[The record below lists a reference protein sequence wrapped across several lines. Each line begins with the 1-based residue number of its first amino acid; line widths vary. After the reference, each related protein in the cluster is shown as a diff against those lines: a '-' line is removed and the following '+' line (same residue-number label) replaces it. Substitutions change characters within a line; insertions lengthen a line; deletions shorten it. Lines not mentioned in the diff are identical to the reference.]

1 MRIRVPFA
9 CAFLFLLLASGY
21 LGLTSLQLDLVN
33 DKVLHF
39 ITFFLLTI
47 CFYWIL
53 DTSRRR
59 NLNFTLV
66 TCTLILG
73 VGSEFVQGFLDNG
86 RKFDP
91 YDILSNIVGSLSA
104 LALCSWYHKRMLDRK
119 RHAKHYHLVPGD
131 ENNLD
136 VELGEGVGPQ
146 DDHLGGSRAP
156 PAEGEADNWDEPE
169 DDNWDEEEP
178 TGTESVDGEEPKTP
192 SSGSA
197 GDEVVESKKRND

>member
-1 MRIRVPFA
+1 MRIRIPFA
-9 CAFLFLLLASGY
+9 CAFLFLLLASAY
-21 LGLTSLQLDLVN
+21 LGLTSLQTNLVN

-39 ITFFLLTI
+39 VTFFFLTI

-59 NLNFTLV
+59 NLNFTLI

-73 VGSEFVQGFLDNG
+73 IGSEFLQSFLDNG

-91 YDILSNIVGSLSA
+91 YDILSNLVGSLSA

-119 RHAKHYHLVPGD
+119 RQAKHYHIVPGD
-131 ENNLD
+131 EENFD
-136 VELGEGVGPQ
+136 VELGEGVGAQ
-146 DDHLGGSRAP
+146 EDGAVESAASL
-156 PAEGEADNWDEPE
+156 AEGEAENWDAHG
-169 DDNWDEEEP
+169 DDDWDDEGP
-178 TGTESVDGEEPKTP
+178 AGTESLDGEGPKTP

-197 GDEVVESKKRND
+197 GDEMADGKKRNE